1 MSPDAAA
8 RFREITPADVPALF
22 VVRTATREN
31 PYSLEALH
39 AIGIT
44 EESVRA
50 KLASVHRGWLTEV
63 DGRIVGFAM
72 GDSSTDELLVVAV
85 LPEFE
90 GRGLGRGL
98 VERIQDWLWSYGGTE
113 LWLVT
118 SPDTATRAFGFYR
131 RLGWRDCG
139 IKDGQRLMKLA
150 RPAE

>member
-1 MSPDAAA
+1 MSADA
-8 RFREITPADVPALF
+8 RFREITPVDVPALF

-31 PYSLEALH
+31 PYSLEALR

-50 KLASVHRGWLTEV
+50 KLASVHRGWLAEV

-72 GDSSTDELLVVAV
+72 GDSSSGELLVVAV

-98 VERIQDWLWSYGGTE
+98 IERIQDWLWSHGWPE

-118 SPDTATRAFGFYR
+118 GPDTATRAFGFYR
-131 RLGWRDCG
+131 RLGWLDCG
-139 IKDGQRLMKLA
+139 IKDGQRVMKLT
-150 RPAE
+150 RPGG